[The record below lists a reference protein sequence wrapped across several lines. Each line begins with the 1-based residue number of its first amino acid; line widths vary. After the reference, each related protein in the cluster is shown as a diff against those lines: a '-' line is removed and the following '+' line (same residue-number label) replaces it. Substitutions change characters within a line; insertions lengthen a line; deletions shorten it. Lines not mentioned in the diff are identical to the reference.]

1 MRLGLVS
8 ERMGHATTES
18 RFLRIMP
25 DSWVDLIMSNI
36 ELRDSSRRGPEVRF
50 FDSFTCRVIS
60 RLDLTFDSATG
71 RQLGTTEY
79 LRVR

>member
-25 DSWVDLIMSNI
+25 YSWVDLIMSNI
-36 ELRDSSRRGPEVRF
+36 ELRDSSRRGPEVKLLLTLVVE
-50 FDSFTCRVIS
+50 SFRN
-60 RLDLTFDSATG
+60 LA
-71 RQLGTTEY
+71 
-79 LRVR
+79 